1 MRFRCYVFSFFF
13 FLQRSTHSKSET
25 IRILISRRKYWTQL
39 LLEILLK
46 PHNVIII
53 RYYHCI
59 MNDGKSRISQDRI
72 SAMEESERVVIF
84 RWIDLARN
92 DFKRGWRRSKVAVRR
107 GMRHVSSRE
116 FPRLGLPWQRDL
128 TRLGAKQREPL

>member
-1 MRFRCYVFSFFF
+1 MPRTLLPERSPTLFSFSFFF
-13 FLQRSTHSKSET
+13 LSPLTFCSSIRPILGNSTDRAKSALTLFTSLDAIPLLRFFFFLFSFLQRSTHSKSET

-39 LLEILLK
+39 LLETLLK

-84 RWIDLARN
+84 R
-92 DFKRGWRRSKVAVRR
+92 G
-107 GMRHVSSRE
+107 
-116 FPRLGLPWQRDL
+116 
-128 TRLGAKQREPL
+128 